1 MARVAIAAD
10 DRQAANA
17 DSAVLAG
24 EGQRIIATL
33 LLRNVADLVVERGA
47 IRGLT
52 GMALSQVTF
61 ADPAQ
66 HTVGLNI

>member
-33 LLRNVADLVVERGA
+33 LLRNTADLVVERGA

-52 GMALSQVTF
+52 GMALSQATF